1 MLFSTSRSSPGPTA
15 QPCLCLSGKD
25 RLISHGLLP
34 PSSLSYHMTCLVIL
48 CFSSLLNL
56 VAFASFSLSP
66 SLNEMCLLW
75 HQQWNEEVNSPHL
88 LNRGVRL
95 LGLRAS
101 MGLVVDYTK
110 SNLWT
115 ANLYYR
121 SKLKKA
127 TDQPCSLHSFKR
139 LIHRLYVL
147 LYWAVETYLHFYTAE
162 TRRLKWIHLTSTK
175 VPI

>member
-1 MLFSTSRSSPGPTA
+1 MSIWKRQAHFPWAASSFQSVLSHDLPRHFMFFISSKSGCFCLIFLITKFEWNVPSMTSAVEWRG
-15 QPCLCLSGKD
+15 
-25 RLISHGLLP
+25 
-34 PSSLSYHMTCLVIL
+34 
-48 CFSSLLNL
+48 
-56 VAFASFSLSP
+56 
-66 SLNEMCLLW
+66 
-75 HQQWNEEVNSPHL
+75 QQPHL
-88 LNRGVRL
+88 LNQGVRL